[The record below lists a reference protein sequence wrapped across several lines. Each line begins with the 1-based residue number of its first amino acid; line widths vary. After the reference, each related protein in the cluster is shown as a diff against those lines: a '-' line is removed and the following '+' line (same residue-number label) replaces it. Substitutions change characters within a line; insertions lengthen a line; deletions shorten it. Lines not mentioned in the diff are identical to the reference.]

1 MSVVS
6 LALGHKEE
14 DPARSSCVRHPHR
27 PGLQFDPA
35 KASLRDTEDGEN
47 GSEQVG
53 WKVEVRPD
61 PDGDLITR
69 KVWRND
75 KPWSQ
80 CGDGGGS
87 RDFDAFTEDAG
98 GGHQKH
104 DEVVWPTWPG
114 RSQDE
119 AAASPSPLADVQEYW
134 SSIGNRLRDS
144 AKWTAAVL
152 GAALATVIGTS
163 PLAGM
168 REHAPQPIA
177 IVLGSAG
184 LVFLGITM
192 FLVLQVMRPQS
203 VFYKEVQY
211 AEKGWCW
218 LPRSAL
224 YKWRAE
230 IESQQDLYLPCGVKC
245 LTSLRQ
251 SMRIE
256 ELTLVALSCAAAA
269 AGDQASREKLCEA
282 QAARA
287 TRLRELRTTAAMVVT
302 VGEYYKLRQRSSW
315 ATYGGVL
322 CGLMGTAAIV
332 TAFAWPLH

>member
-1 MSVVS
+1 M
-6 LALGHKEE
+6 
-14 DPARSSCVRHPHR
+14 
-27 PGLQFDPA
+27 
-35 KASLRDTEDGEN
+35 
-47 GSEQVG
+47 
-53 WKVEVRPD
+53 
-61 PDGDLITR
+61 
-69 KVWRND
+69 
-75 KPWSQ
+75 
-80 CGDGGGS
+80 
-87 RDFDAFTEDAG
+87 
-98 GGHQKH
+98 
-104 DEVVWPTWPG
+104 
-114 RSQDE
+114 
-119 AAASPSPLADVQEYW
+119 
-134 SSIGNRLRDS
+134 
-144 AKWTAAVL
+144 
-152 GAALATVIGTS
+152 
-163 PLAGM
+163 
-168 REHAPQPIA
+168 
-177 IVLGSAG
+177 
-184 LVFLGITM
+184 
-192 FLVLQVMRPQS
+192 
-203 VFYKEVQY
+203 QY

-287 TRLRELRTTAAMVVT
+287 IRLRELRTTAAMVVT